1 MKFFLFCYFFANKC
15 MSQLAVTIQLRCVV
29 VVIVF
34 TVAALVMVGIIVG
47 NRNLDIFVK
56 IRLNSLLIFVV
67 DALFT

>member
-1 MKFFLFCYFFANKC
+1 
-15 MSQLAVTIQLRCVV
+15 MSKLAVTIQLRCVV

-34 TVAALVMVGIIVG
+34 TVAAFVMVGIIVG